1 MTSQDLR
8 TLMSAEL
15 DTLAPMPDLVPQ
27 VIRQGATQVR
37 RRRLAVGGLVAAAAI
52 GGVAIAP
59 WASGRGGNSDQPAAD
74 GTPTATPRAVPSPA
88 PQGGNLVLSDPEVM
102 AAFDAALPDRFPS
115 VEFLDSH
122 PGLLDAG
129 DLLRTEDGQT
139 PLFIDVVLRPGA
151 AKTVCAAQMTC
162 ERRSIDGGQAIV
174 GRKDGQPNSVRALL
188 ARHSWSTTVSVFTE
202 PRTEEAPITDKE
214 LLDLLA
220 HPGFLE
226 MIDSREASDFVP
238 TPSTS
243 APVPIDPTPSDVPEP
258 SGAPPAPTASPTP
271 SEQSTSPDP
280 VTTEPT
286 EPESGYTSEP
296 PPPTQPTMPPSS
308 QTPTAS
314 PTPSAVP
321 TDK

>member
-1 MTSQDLR
+1 MTSNDLR
-8 TLMSAEL
+8 TLMSTEL

-52 GGVAIAP
+52 GGLAIAP
-59 WASGRGGNSDQPAAD
+59 WASGRGGGSNQPAAD
-74 GTPTATPRAVPSPA
+74 GTPTATPSAAPSPV

-102 AAFDAALPDRFPS
+102 AAFDAALPDRFTS

-122 PGLLDAG
+122 PGFLDAG

-139 PLFIDVVLRPGA
+139 PLFINVVLRPGA

-174 GRKDGQPNSVRALL
+174 GRKEGQPNSVRALL
-188 ARHSWSTTVSVFTE
+188 ARDSWSTTVSVFTE

-220 HPGFLE
+220 HPRFLA
-226 MIDSREASDFVP
+226 MIDSREASDFVSDTP
-238 TPSTS
+238 TVPPSSPAPTDPPPTDLPEPTD
-243 APVPIDPTPSDVPEP
+243 APVPPTPIPTDQPENESTFPDPETSYTEATDPPDPTDSSVPTMAPDPTDTADPTATPSD
-258 SGAPPAPTASPTP
+258 
-271 SEQSTSPDP
+271 D
-280 VTTEPT
+280 
-286 EPESGYTSEP
+286 
-296 PPPTQPTMPPSS
+296 
-308 QTPTAS
+308 
-314 PTPSAVP
+314 
-321 TDK
+321 